1 MSVGALP
8 EQELYEAMP
17 RLSSNN
23 FPKKLTSLKTMTSWI
38 KSDGVYMLF
47 TKGRPSTKTWKEP
60 PRRLIGGQ
68 VQEEVIY
75 RGIIQERGFIPEV
88 SKIYLYMK
96 RKIPDYPVPH
106 EVFLCLGWFFA
117 RNLNIQFPR
126 EAYRRKTTT
135 IYWLNQIFN
144 QIMNYLHTHQVSIC
158 YKTFIINLD

>member
-23 FPKKLTSLKTMTSWI
+23 FTKKLTSLKTMTSWI

-47 TKGRPSTKTWKEP
+47 TKGRPSTKTWREN
-60 PRRLIGGQ
+60 PRRLIGGE

-75 RGIIQERGFIPEV
+75 KGIIQARGFVPEL

-96 RKIPDYPVPH
+96 SKIPDIYVPH
-106 EVFLCLGWFFA
+106 EVFLRLGWFFSST
-117 RNLNIQFPR
+117 LHLIFPR
-126 EAYRRKTTT
+126 EAYRRKSTT
-135 IYWLNQIFN
+135 IYWLNQHFD
-144 QIMNYLHTHQVSIC
+144 QIMNYIHNHDFYIS
-158 YKTFIINLD
+158 YKSLVIKLD